1 MLIERNDVPKH
12 LFGILE
18 LDLSGD
24 LCAERMAGPWFRLG
38 AWTLGSGT
46 EGQGMENVVYRQSML
61 LSPGDFDGIFD
72 KLESIVVG
80 IGKPGGSL
88 KREGDKMAYR

>member
-38 AWTLGSGT
+38 AWTLGSGS
-46 EGQGMENVVYRQSML
+46 EGQGMENVVYR
-61 LSPGDFDGIFD
+61 
-72 KLESIVVG
+72 
-80 IGKPGGSL
+80 
-88 KREGDKMAYR
+88 

>member
-12 LFGILE
+12 LFRILE

-38 AWTLGSGT
+38 AWTLGSGSD
-46 EGQGMENVVYRQSML
+46 GQGMENVVYR
-61 LSPGDFDGIFD
+61 
-72 KLESIVVG
+72 
-80 IGKPGGSL
+80 
-88 KREGDKMAYR
+88 

>member
-24 LCAERMAGPWFRLG
+24 PCAERMAGPWFRLG
-38 AWTLGSGT
+38 AWTLGSGS
-46 EGQGMENVVYRQSML
+46 EGQGMENVVYRQMSHK
-61 LSPGDFDGIFD
+61 SAST
-72 KLESIVVG
+72 LETARLDTWFG
-80 IGKPGGSL
+80 FPERGCRSL
-88 KREGDKMAYR
+88 